1 MPQSNPLP
9 VTDTRTLREGD
20 IVDLTR
26 HRGVVVAVDFDLYE
40 VRWSDAEQIDAYA
53 HNADGITV
61 ARREPP
67 LPTAFGALVEAD
79 VPHPDREGTVV
90 WTHLV
95 RMPCGAWQTEDG
107 WQYLDSHLS
116 NVRVVSHGV
125 PVKAAGLTPAG
136 ELVVQ

>member
-20 IVDLTR
+20 TVDLTR

-40 VRWSDAEQIDAYA
+40 VRWSDVEQIDAYA
-53 HNADGITV
+53 HNADGVTV

-79 VPHPDREGTVV
+79 VPHPDREGIVV
-90 WTHLV
+90 RTYLARVAAGHWES
-95 RMPCGAWQTEDG
+95 QDG
-107 WQYLDSHLS
+107 WRFSDAYLS
-116 NVRVVSHGV
+116 NVRVLSHGV
-125 PVKAAGLTPAG
+125 PVQAAGLTPAG